1 MMLVLIWMD
10 YREARQKARQT
21 EKLDGNR
28 EFLLVEEAATGAYY
42 PHSFIHSTRLSELM
56 A

>member
-28 EFLLVEEAATGAYY
+28 EFLLIRRSC
-42 PHSFIHSTRLSELM
+42 HRSLLSSFIHSFILLEFLD
-56 A
+56 